1 MVGQEAPA
9 GDGLSPL
16 RLGWLDSF
24 RKIRMEPLALV
35 AICLALFLAGNART
49 GLWDRDEPRNAVAVH
64 EMRAR
69 GDWLRPTFNGEP
81 RHHKPILHYW
91 LMGLAT
97 AVTGEGPGGMRLH
110 SALAGTGTVVL
121 VWLLGRR
128 MLGDRAGFL
137 AALMLA
143 VSPIM
148 VAESKLATTDATLTF
163 WLMGCQLCL
172 WELARRESPRIAYTF
187 WILLALAMLTKGPVG
202 PVLLAVTALLAWW
215 WGCPV
220 ATVWRRLEWRG
231 GLLLFTL
238 LSAPWYVM
246 MLVSSG
252 GGFVEVAVKQQFLR
266 RITSDM
272 EQHGSILGYYPL
284 TSTILFFPWS
294 CLTPMGIVAAWRR
307 RKSDPRLAYLLA
319 WIVGPLILLECVRTK
334 LIHYYLPAFPACALL
349 VAWVVKS
356 VARQEVS
363 LRRWPLGKLALGMI
377 GAIGVTVGVGLAAG
391 AVMAPAGLGMGLPFV
406 VCGLVLGLGTAAALL
421 QFHRGETWRG
431 AYVLA
436 AAVGVMMLLVGGWL
450 LPRAEPFRVSRIVG
464 ERMLALKAETGLDPL
479 LMNYQEPG
487 VVYAYGRPIMLTREG
502 DVLLRELD
510 RRGAMITA
518 VTPTELPLYEKKFGV
533 TLTRIEDV
541 LGFNP
546 AKAKPTTLHLAVIR
560 KADVPRSTL
569 MGPVGEEPL
578 VK

>member
-1 MVGQEAPA
+1 MGQDAPA
-9 GDGLSPL
+9 GHGPFAPGRG
-16 RLGWLDSF
+16 RLDDF
-24 RKIRMEPLALV
+24 RKAWKEPVALV
-35 AICLALFLAGNART
+35 AISLALFLVGNSRT

-97 AVTGEGPGGMRLH
+97 AAIGEGPDGMRLH
-110 SALAGTGTVVL
+110 SALAGTGTVLL
-121 VWLLGRR
+121 VWVLGRK

-172 WELARRESPRIAYTF
+172 WELARRESPRIASAF
-187 WILLALAMLTKGPVG
+187 WVLLALAMLTKGPVG
-202 PVLLAVTALLAWW
+202 PALLAVSAFLAWW

-220 ATVWRRLEWRG
+220 SAVWRRLEWRK

-238 LSAPWYVM
+238 LSAPWYLM
-246 MLVSSG
+246 MLVASD
-252 GGFVEVAVKQQFLR
+252 GGFVEVAVKQQFLN
-266 RITSDM
+266 RIATDM
-272 EQHGSILGYYPL
+272 EQHGSIPGYYPL
-284 TSTILFFPWS
+284 TSIILFFPWA
-294 CLTPMGIVAAWRR
+294 CLLPMGILAAWRR
-307 RKSDPRLAYLLA
+307 RKADPTLAYLLA
-319 WIVGPLILLECVRTK
+319 WIVGPLVLLECVQTK

-349 VAWVVKS
+349 AAWVVKS
-356 VARQEVS
+356 VSRQEVT
-363 LRRWPLGKLALGMI
+363 LRRWPLGRLAQGMI
-377 GAIGVTVGVGLAAG
+377 GAVGVTAGVGLAA
-391 AVMAPAGLGMGLPFV
+391 ASVMAPPGLGLGLPLV
-406 VCGLVLGLGTAAALL
+406 VCGLTLGLGTAAGLL
-421 QFHRGETWRG
+421 QLHRGETWRG
-431 AYVLA
+431 AYILT
-436 AAVGVMMLLVGGWL
+436 AAVGTMMLLVGGWL
-450 LPRAEPFRVSRIVG
+450 LPNAETLRVSRIVG
-464 ERMLALKAETGLDPL
+464 ERMTALKAKTGLDPL

-487 VVYAYGRPIMLTREG
+487 VIYAYGRPIMLTREV
-502 DVLLRELD
+502 DFLRKELE

-533 TLTRIEDV
+533 TLTKIEDV

-546 AKAKPTTLHLAVIR
+546 AKGRPTRLHLAVIR
-560 KADVPRSTL
+560 KAAESPSTA
-569 MGPVGEEPL
+569 MRTVGEEPL